1 MALPTPVRS
10 FPWILCASL
19 GAGEPAR
26 ALQERA
32 RLPQPAPVTDLLGD
46 AAHER
51 NGLERKRWVEELHG
65 TTPAAEWQ
73 RIEREN
79 AERERLRRQAL
90 LDSGTSPRGA
100 WTEVG
105 SRNQAGHTRSVALG
119 PAAEGVATLY
129 LGSAN
134 GGLWRGD
141 TDGSGWTAVGDG
153 LFGGIDAVAHL
164 PGTPPTLVVRRGPEL
179 FWSDDEGRHWEPAR
193 GIGHLDQ
200 ARAMVLLED
209 EAHTL
214 LLLARWHEGTQ
225 GQAGVL
231 ASSDRGRTFHLRWKA
246 PGDGDGDLFVPP
258 AGEGQAAQV
267 FVIHKGALYASSDG
281 GRAFE
286 QRALVDGRASAG
298 ELAGSAASGGVLYA
312 ALEVGNAWFL
322 HRSADAGAS
331 FERLGELEDF
341 WRALV
346 ALPEDPDVVLA
357 GGMECRR
364 SVDGGRTFE
373 KVNAWGH
380 YYGDPA
386 FRLHADVRGLD
397 ALPDPDD
404 PGATLL
410 FVSTDGGTYLSRD
423 RGASFRNLCL
433 DGLGI
438 GQVYSTLTSTSDPLL
453 VLAGTQ
459 DQGYQRGRLEAP
471 LLSGNAA
478 SFEQLLSGDYGYL
491 TSSDG
496 THELVYSSYP
506 GFILVQEGED
516 APNLLYPWVDLPAGA
531 QHAWMPPI
539 VADPEDPEVFYLLGD
554 YLYRYARRR
563 GPYWG
568 YRRQSTEPFAAG
580 GGRYLTALAFAA
592 DARRVYAANDVGRA
606 WVSEDRAQTWRA
618 VEVAEA
624 RRFRPTSLAVDPGD
638 IDHVVLAGAGYGG
651 PGVFASRD
659 GGAGWKPLAAGLPR
673 TLVLDL
679 AFAADGSGD
688 LYAATEAGPYRWSAQ
703 DGRWDGLMGVEAP
716 ATTYWCVEIL
726 AQGVARFGTYG
737 RGIWDY
743 DPRRDVAEQAE
754 AR

>member
-1 MALPTPVRS
+1 LS
-10 FPWILCASL
+10 WILCTAL
-19 GAGEPAR
+19 GSALPSR

-32 RLPQPAPVTDLLGD
+32 PLPHPAPVTDLLGD

-65 TTPAAEWQ
+65 PTPSAEWQ

-90 LDSGTSPRGA
+90 LDAGTSPRGA
-100 WTEVG
+100 WTEIG

-119 PAAEGVATLY
+119 QAVRGAATTLY

-141 TDGSGWTAVGDG
+141 TDGAGWTAVGDG
-153 LFGGIDAVAHL
+153 LFGGIDAVVHL
-164 PGTPPTLVVRRGPEL
+164 PGDPATLVVRRGPEV
-179 FWSDDEGRHWEPAR
+179 FWTEDEGLHWEPAR
-193 GIGHLDQ
+193 GLEHLEQ
-200 ARAMVLLED
+200 ARAMVALED
-209 EAHTL
+209 PARTL
-214 LLLARWHEGTQ
+214 LLLARWHEGAR
-225 GQAGVL
+225 GEAGVL
-231 ASSDRGRTFHLRWKA
+231 ASTDRGRTFHLRWKA
-246 PGDGDGDLFVPP
+246 PGDGDGDLIAPP
-258 AGEGQAAQV
+258 AVEGGPRTV
-267 FVIHKGALYASSDG
+267 FVVHKGELYASADLG
-281 GRAFE
+281 HAFARRA
-286 QRALVDGRASAG
+286 RVDGRSTAG
-298 ELAGSAASGGVLYA
+298 ELAAAAGGRVLYA
-312 ALEVGNAWFL
+312 ALEVGSSWFL
-322 HRSADAGAS
+322 HRSADGGAS
-331 FERLGELEDF
+331 FERVAELEDF

-346 ALPEDPDVVLA
+346 ACPEDPDVVLA

-386 FRLHADVRGLD
+386 FRLHADVRGLE
-397 ALPDPDD
+397 ALPDPND
-404 PGATLL
+404 PGASLV

-438 GQVYSTLTSTSDPLL
+438 GQIYSTLTSASDARL

-459 DQGYQRGRLEAP
+459 DQGYQRGRVETP
-471 LLSGNAA
+471 LGRGSAA

-506 GFILVQEGED
+506 GFVLVQEGQD

-531 QHAWMPPI
+531 QHAWMPPL

-568 YRRQSTEPFAAG
+568 YRRQSTESFAAG
-580 GGRYLTALAFAA
+580 GGRYLTALAFAP
-592 DARRVYAANDVGRA
+592 DPRRVYAANDAGRA

-618 VEVAEA
+618 VEIPEA
-624 RRFRPTSLAVDPGD
+624 RGFRPTALVVDPADGD
-638 IDHVVLAGAGYGG
+638 HALLGGAGYGC
-651 PGVFASRD
+651 PGVFATRD
-659 GGAGWKPLAAGLPR
+659 GGAEWKPMAEGLPR
-673 TLVLDL
+673 TLLLDL
-679 AFAADGSGD
+679 AFATDGSGD
-688 LYAATEAGPYRWSAQ
+688 AYAATEAGPYRWRASE
-703 DGRWDGLMGVEAP
+703 GRWSGLMGVEAP
-716 ATTYWCVEIL
+716 ATTYWCVEML
-726 AQGVARFGTYG
+726 ASGSARFGTYG

-743 DPRRDVAEQAE
+743 DPRRDVSEQAE